1 MIKNSLSISKY
12 IRNVKKVY
20 LFSIS
25 FLSKLQSICG
35 KTIDKYDDDDK
46 KNAVNMA
53 EQTSDGQDKR
63 SDLMYLQSVF
73 LSFKTLSFSFTPSP
87 RFYYALIIVFLSF
100 NRDEK
105 KTNYY

>member
-1 MIKNSLSISKY
+1 MSK
-12 IRNVKKVY
+12 R
-20 LFSIS
+20 F
-25 FLSKLQSICG
+25 ICSRYHFCQNCSQFVE
-35 KTIDKYDDDDK
+35 KQLTNTTTTTK

-87 RFYYALIIVFLSF
+87 RFYYALIIVFLSY